1 MTQQCSNLYFQRIDP
16 SRNMARYYML
26 SIQPTLFGEVSL
38 IRAWGRISTRG
49 QEMSHQFASET
60 DALVLLRKIVRRK
73 SAKGYVFKG
82 TC

>member
-38 IRAWGRISTRG
+38 IRAWGRIGTRG
-49 QEMSHQFASET
+49 QEMSHHFASET